1 MFNANIHFPQ
11 AVLLLLIRGV
21 AAAEDSSEFTLNLF
35 TDIAPI
41 LALFGEQFAQ
51 QYLSQSFTWRD
62 HLIFACVPLGIIA
75 ALSGAIRTRGP
86 RLARSFI
93 GRARESL
100 ATVEIDLMSS
110 VSHEVCEM
118 FNGSGIVRTMGRS
131 TLAQII
137 ILPDVYDAVQRGI
150 SNDPSCGIHTLQTAL
165 QSREWEIPPM
175 ERSNELELVTFRD
188 AVRRGDS
195 DHPSCGIYALQTAHQ
210 SREREIPPME
220 RSKYQSKTYRR
231 LQRLINP
238 EDAIENQSNQ
248 PGAPLDPKCPPN
260 LQLNVSTGQSSRVRK
275 DAELFTASTTAVALQ
290 LSLVAIAAVVTYHGP
305 TSKAVGVE
313 NNLYGFPCYVAG
325 SALLCI
331 GMAICSAAIESSTD
345 EYVWTRSTGGNIPED
360 ERDSQSTRDPYIM
373 WIQQPQSVGEQ
384 AFESYAILG
393 GSKPY
398 IITSS
403 RSNDLW
409 TAETSQGG
417 SSDVNQG
424 RRRWWEGVTL
434 VGVLLGSAGFIVQFI
449 GLRGLPWP
457 VAVSQL
463 LATVFMALV
472 RALIR
477 RGVGIIPL
485 ACPALPGYELDF
497 LAAEIVVYPEF
508 REFKDGEPSNGD
520 LRDRNL
526 SDVCRWK
533 VLTANEKARLTAPSN
548 LDSKGSEDDTDSILN
563 LENDTRPTQGSGAE
577 PRQKSSSQQLVKVRE
592 RLADLCKWKTAVSEM
607 AVVLAQSVEHF
618 MEIFFEEKT
627 SEDGL
632 RDGQLDKI
640 LWATKTSNPDPNGGD
655 DAEETVVHIERKN
668 GTWVAEL
675 GKIEAIMS
683 LWMASI
689 EAQPVVEQSKATDN
703 RSDTGKGDW
712 RRSGGAKVKFR
723 RIVGDWRGKTIDHS
737 LKRDISWWISNDIAL
752 ECEDEHEASHQGV
765 NKDSSLLIGFD
776 MPLQG
781 NSQPHHTSE
790 RRMIHSSTA
799 ELPHIMAQHLFT
811 SFIWAAT
818 EHMSKNILH
827 QGEPNVPEF
836 VKLDPAT
843 EFDPD
848 NLISNWYKP
857 RLSHPRLSQAVKG
870 IESWGLGTVND
881 ILLCMIPALGFRDL
895 LPNEVVLGLMP
906 SIPEGIRQHGCQEM
920 THLYRKLLARCS
932 SRDGECFVTAVL
944 LETIEFILIASE
956 SLALIDTLRSLL
968 VDIAEK
974 FPRTLKHLALG
985 FHLQGRAQKL
995 RQVFRR
1001 CGFRH
1006 SLAEALVPSSNTM
1019 VRQPSSGFREACGF
1033 QAWHFEA
1040 LDRSYTILNDPG
1052 VSHRASPDIFGW
1064 TPLHY
1069 AITAPPQ
1076 EHPEIARYVGRGTLT
1091 PGVEAYSCLDK
1102 SHRSPFH
1109 IAASFGHL
1117 EFLTACFDCVETDA
1131 DTRKDALKAGGLDG
1145 KTPLHLAVEGQHLD
1159 CVELLLKHLSPSQAD
1174 IWGRH
1179 PIHVAALGR
1188 SYEIGRRL
1196 LAHFPQAFHV
1206 DNLGNTPLTYLL
1218 RNENDETVDQGR
1230 TDFAKELMATWTAAK
1245 ADDDSGNYHLHY
1257 AAAFSDEDEIE
1268 NLVKDLGNVN
1278 IPNRQGQTP
1287 LHLAALE
1294 GRAAAA
1300 RKLISLGA
1308 QVGSIDDKGWNA
1320 LHYAA
1325 GCRDAERDLVSLIL
1339 NAGRDTI
1346 KATNK
1351 KSLRTPLHIA
1361 AAAGNASAAMLLVS
1375 EGVESSVSDKD
1386 GDTALQLALK
1396 HNRQETLDKLLSCGE
1411 VLNGWR
1417 ERGPDGFQDLDL
1429 AIRHCNTKCLSTALL
1444 HAATNMPMR
1453 IYGLKAMVTD
1463 RKWELEDADLFNRV
1477 FKSIPEMELSILDL
1491 DVLIQM
1497 SLTVSSSDAIHQA
1510 WSSRRNDL
1518 GALKRDPWA
1527 LHFLAQ
1533 HGDTATLAQL
1543 LEAEAD
1549 ALRLDKDDWIPSDV
1563 ADSYGQT
1570 AAGDLLRDHLA
1581 KTDIGRPD
1589 KPSYHV
1595 PATIRDI
1602 YQDPDITIR
1611 GARDGLDISVALT
1624 NPGLSSAV
1632 FRTQECIPPNA
1643 KHFYFEAGTWIKN
1656 ESGKLYVGFCTADLP
1671 RDKLPGQHPG
1681 SWSYEI
1687 STATLTAWALR
1698 EKDASSQ
1705 TIESWG
1711 QRLNVGCGLNMLTGE
1726 GFVTLNGNRLN
1737 SETVFHKHKFFVGK
1751 VYPCVAFSTHKLRG
1765 CLGARVLFSPSP
1777 TIRFRYVGPY
1787 S

>member
-1 MFNANIHFPQ
+1 MFNANIHFPPV
-11 AVLLLLIRGV
+11 VLLLIIRGV

-51 QYLSQSFTWRD
+51 QYLSQSFTWLD
-62 HLIFACVPLGIIA
+62 HLIFACVPLGIIT

-93 GRARESL
+93 GRARENL
-100 ATVEIDLMSS
+100 ATVEIGLMSS

-137 ILPDVYDAVQRGI
+137 ILPEVYDAVRRGD

-165 QSREWEIPPM
+165 QSRK
-175 ERSNELELVTFRD
+175 
-188 AVRRGDS
+188 
-195 DHPSCGIYALQTAHQ
+195 
-210 SREREIPPME
+210 REIPPME
-220 RSKYQSKTYRR
+220 RSKYQGKTYRR
-231 LQRLINP
+231 LQRLIDP
-238 EDAIENQSNQ
+238 EDAKERSSNR

-260 LQLNVSTGQSSRVRK
+260 LQLNVSTGQSSRATK

-290 LSLVAIAAVVTYHGP
+290 LSLIAIAAVVTYHGP

-313 NNLYGFPCYVAG
+313 NLYGFPCYVSG
-325 SALLCI
+325 SVLLCI

-345 EYVWTRSTGGNIPED
+345 EYVWTRSTGDNISED
-360 ERDSQSTRDPYIM
+360 ETDLQPTRDPYIM
-373 WIQQPQSVGEQ
+373 WIQQPQSVGDQ

-409 TAETSQGG
+409 TAETSHKG
-417 SSDVNQG
+417 SGDVNHG
-424 RRRWWEGVTL
+424 RRRWWEVVTL
-434 VGVLLGSAGFIVQFI
+434 IRVLLGSAGFIVQFI

-463 LATVFMALV
+463 LAIVFMAFI

-497 LAAEIVVYPEF
+497 LATEIVFYPNF
-508 REFKDGEPSNGD
+508 REFKDDEPSNED
-520 LRDRNL
+520 LRDRDLGN
-526 SDVCRWK
+526 VCRWEVRTADDK
-533 VLTANEKARLTAPSN
+533 VRLTAPPN
-548 LDSKGSEDDTDSILN
+548 LESKGSEDDT
-563 LENDTRPTQGSGAE
+563 RPTQGLDAE
-577 PRQKSSSQQLVKVRE
+577 HRQKSSSQQLIQVRE

-618 MEIFFEEKT
+618 MEILFEEKT
-627 SEDGL
+627 LEVLLKG
-632 RDGQLDKI
+632 GQIDQY
-640 LWATKTSNPDPNGGD
+640 LWAIETSNLYPNGGD
-655 DAEETVVHIERKN
+655 DAEEAVVRIERK
-668 GTWVAEL
+668 GGIWVAEL

-683 LWMASI
+683 LWMASF
-689 EAQPVVEQSKATDN
+689 EAQQVVEQRKATDD
-703 RSDTGKGDW
+703 RSGSGKGDW
-712 RRSGGAKVKFR
+712 RRSRGVKVKFR
-723 RIVGDWRGKTIDHS
+723 RIVGDWRGKSIDDS
-737 LKRDISWWISNDIAL
+737 LKRDISWWIGDDIAL
-752 ECEDEHEASHQGV
+752 ECEDEHEASHQDG
-765 NKDSSLLIGFD
+765 NKGSSLLIGFD

-781 NSQPHHTSE
+781 NPRPHYSSE

-799 ELPHIMAQHLFT
+799 TLPCIMAQHLFT
-811 SFIWAAT
+811 SFIWGAT
-818 EHMSKNILH
+818 EHMPKDILH
-827 QGEPNVPEF
+827 QGKPNASDF

-843 EFDPD
+843 EFNPD
-848 NLISNWYKP
+848 DLISTWYKL
-857 RLSHPRLSQAVKG
+857 RLSHSRLSRAVKE
-870 IESWGLGTVND
+870 IESGGLGTVND
-881 ILLCMIPALGFRDL
+881 ILLCVIPALSFRDL
-895 LPNEVVLGLMP
+895 LPNEVVLELMP
-906 SIPEGIRQHGCQEM
+906 SISESISEGIQQHGWLEM
-920 THLYRKLLARCS
+920 THLYRKLLGRCS
-932 SRDGECFVTAVL
+932 GRDGERFVTAVL
-944 LETIEFILIASE
+944 VETIEFILIASQ
-956 SLALIDTLRSLL
+956 SHALIDTLRSLL
-968 VDIAEK
+968 VEISEK
-974 FPRTLKHLALG
+974 FPRTLKHTAQG

-995 RQVFRR
+995 HQVFTR

-1006 SLAEALVPSSNTM
+1006 SLAKALLPDTDTM
-1019 VRQPSSGFREACGF
+1019 VRQASAGFRKACGLRYSAKDLIPDTGNMVRQASAGFRKACGF
-1033 QAWHFEA
+1033 QSCHFEA
-1040 LDRSYTILNDPG
+1040 LERGFVILNN
-1052 VSHRASPDIFGW
+1052 
-1064 TPLHY
+1064 PLS
-1069 AITAPPQ
+1069 AQPQ
-1076 EHPEIARYVGRGTLT
+1076 EYPEIAKYIGRGTLT

-1109 IAASFGHL
+1109 IAASIGHL

-1131 DTRKDALKAGGLDG
+1131 PKDFLKTGGLDG

-1159 CVELLLKHLSPSQAD
+1159 CVELLLKHLPPSQAD
-1174 IWGRH
+1174 IWGRL
-1179 PIHVAALGR
+1179 PIHFAALGR

-1196 LAHFPQAFHV
+1196 LAHFPEAFHV

-1230 TDFAKELMATWTAAK
+1230 SDFAKELMATWTVAK
-1245 ADDDSGNYHLHY
+1245 ADDGSGNSYLHY

-1268 NLVKDLGNVN
+1268 NLVKELGSVN

-1294 GRAAAA
+1294 GRTAAA

-1308 QVGSIDDKGWNA
+1308 QVGRIDDRGWNA

-1325 GCRDAERDLVSLIL
+1325 DCLGAECDLVSLIL
-1339 NAGRDTI
+1339 NVERDTI
-1346 KATNK
+1346 KAINK

-1375 EGVESSVSDKD
+1375 EGAELSARDKD
-1386 GDTALQLALK
+1386 GYTALQLALK
-1396 HNRQETLDKLLSCGE
+1396 HNRQETLDNLLSCDG
-1411 VLNGWR
+1411 VLDGWQ
-1417 ERGPDGFQDLDL
+1417 ESGPHGFQDLDL
-1429 AIRHCNTKCLSTALL
+1429 AIRHCNTECLSAALL
-1444 HAATNMPMR
+1444 HAATNMSMR
-1453 IYGLKAMVTD
+1453 IYGLKTMVTD
-1463 RKWELEDADLFNRV
+1463 REWELEDDDEDDREDDDLFDRV
-1477 FKSIPEMELSILDL
+1477 FESIPEMQLSILDL

-1510 WSSRRNDL
+1510 WTSRRNDL
-1518 GALKRDPWA
+1518 GALKEDPWA

-1533 HGDTATLAQL
+1533 HGDTSTLPHL

-1549 ALRLDKDDWIPSDV
+1549 ALRLDKDNWNPSDV
-1563 ADSYGQT
+1563 ADRYGQN
-1570 AAGDLLRDHLA
+1570 AAADLLREHLA
-1581 KTDIGRPD
+1581 KTGVERLDR
-1589 KPSYHV
+1589 PSY
-1595 PATIRDI
+1595 PAPSTIRDI
-1602 YQDPDITIR
+1602 YQGPEITIR

-1624 NPGLSSAV
+1624 SPGLSSAV

-1643 KHFYFEAGTWIKN
+1643 EHFYFEAGTWIKN
-1656 ESGKLYVGFCTADLP
+1656 ESGKLYVGFCTANLP

-1687 STATLTAWALR
+1687 STATLTAWAL
-1698 EKDASSQ
+1698 EGSDASSQ
-1705 TIESWG
+1705 TIESGG

-1726 GFVTLNGNRLN
+1726 GFVTLNGNRLK
-1737 SETVFHKHKFFVGK
+1737 SKTVFDKHKFFVGK
-1751 VYPCVAFSTHKLRG
+1751 VYPCVAFSTHKIRG
-1765 CLGARVLFSPSP
+1765 CLGARVVFSPSP
-1777 TIRFRYVGPY
+1777 TIRFSYMGPY